1 MKTLD
6 ERYYKATLTRSDYA
20 AAVYEFIDSL
30 NTIDEVKSLWRDHFL
45 PDDDFLN
52 HCFGMACW
60 ARINKIEEKQNG
72 KEKSKP

>member
-6 ERYYKATLTRSDYA
+6 ERYYEATLTRSDYT

-30 NTIDEVKSLWRDHFL
+30 NTVDEVRSLWRNHFL

-60 ARINKIEEKQNG
+60 AKITELGDKENG
-72 KEKSKP
+72 KEESEP